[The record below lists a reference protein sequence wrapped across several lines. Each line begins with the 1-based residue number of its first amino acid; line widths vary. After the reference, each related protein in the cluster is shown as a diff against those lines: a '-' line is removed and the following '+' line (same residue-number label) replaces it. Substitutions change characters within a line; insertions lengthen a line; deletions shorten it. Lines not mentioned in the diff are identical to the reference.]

1 MLGSRFSRSVF
12 YTGSSRF
19 TIGMAHLLLPTATF
33 FFIIGRNLSKK
44 KKIQSYLYSS
54 LTSSLT
60 LRLDTTYDL
69 RGVTSI
75 YICIGL
81 REFLGHGVFGTKTRK
96 VLG

>member
-75 YICIGL
+75 YICIYIYI
-81 REFLGHGVFGTKTRK
+81 
-96 VLG
+96 